1 MKLTTELYTE
11 QAKRWPLEGRH
22 ILAHYDEQSIIVY
35 QAYRPSIGRFTIE
48 HGYFGGGFLLS
59 RMSWIKPNFLW
70 MMYRCGWGT
79 KEGQEVI
86 LGLRLR
92 REFFDTILAQAVQS
106 SYYEGHF
113 PSREQWQEALATSA
127 VRLQWDPD
135 HDPAGSKL
143 ERRAIQ
149 LGLRGEVLGAFSQ
162 RELLEV
168 IDMSGLVAEQRPHA
182 ACPGFAELRTPFERV
197 YVPADPAVSERLGV
211 AGISVE
217 TATAKDGPRA

>member
-1 MKLTTELYTE
+1 MNLPTEPYVE
-11 QAKRWPLEGRH
+11 QAKRWPQQGRH
-22 ILAHYDEQSIIVY
+22 ILAHFDDESIVVY
-35 QAYRPSIGRFTIE
+35 QAYRPSIGRFTAE
-48 HGYFGGGFLLS
+48 HSYFGGGFSLE

-92 REFFDTILAQAVQS
+92 RDFFDSILAQAVQS
-106 SYYEGHF
+106 AYHEGHY
-113 PSREQWQEALATSA
+113 PSREQWQEALKASA

-135 HDPAGSKL
+135 HDPVGGKL

-149 LGLRGEVLGAFSQ
+149 LGLRDEVLKAFSR

-168 IDMSGLVAEQRPHA
+168 IDMTGFVAQQRPHA
-182 ACPGFAELRTPFERV
+182 SSAGFEGLHTPVEHV
-197 YVPADPAVSERLGV
+197 YLPADPAVGKRLGL
-211 AGISVE
+211 
-217 TATAKDGPRA
+217 ATAGAGPASDAPG